1 MNILEIVSGI
11 GVNGAIVHC
20 WQVAH
25 ELTRRGHDVTLACY
39 PEAMI
44 GEQIVRDRI
53 DVIRTDLHRWPGD
66 ELRRIADFCRDQRID
81 VVHAHTTRAHNFGAL
96 LRWMYGIPCV
106 ASAHNRLI
114 QFHWMWHDQVIAVSE
129 ATRRYYRRL
138 GLVRDRK
145 IRTIHNFI
153 DDSIAQKP
161 MADAR
166 IRVRNRLGLDEKVP
180 LVVMVGNIIARKG
193 VIYLVQALPAILRS
207 VPDAKILLVGESYG
221 TYHETVR
228 AEAERLQ
235 VADRLIWMGHQDD
248 VGSVLAASDLFALST
263 LEDNFPL
270 TILEAMMSG
279 LPVVATRV
287 GGIPECVF
295 PGQTGELVPRK
306 DVAAFADA
314 VARLLLDPALRREYG
329 AAGREVVRERFS
341 PASQVPQVEAALA
354 AAAGKS
360 LRAESSD
367 RPACVPFQ
375 EVRPHFADGRYTNQ
389 TREAA

>member
-1 MNILEIVSGI
+1 MKILEIVSGI

-25 ELTRRGHDVTLACY
+25 ELAQRGHDVTLACY
-39 PEAMI
+39 PQAVI
-44 GEQIVRDRI
+44 GEQIVRDKI
-53 DVIRTDLHRWPGD
+53 DVVRTDLHRWPGD
-66 ELRRIADFCRDQRID
+66 ELRRMADFCREKQID

-153 DDSIAQKP
+153 DDSIAERTA
-161 MADAR
+161 ADAR
-166 IRVRNRLGLDEKVP
+166 MRVRDRLGLDEHVP

-207 VPDAKILLVGESYG
+207 VPDVKLLLVGESYG
-221 TYHETVR
+221 AYHETVR

-235 VADRLIWMGHQDD
+235 VSDRLIWMGHQDD
-248 VGSVLAASDLFALST
+248 VASVLAASDLFALST

-270 TILEAMMSG
+270 TILEAMAIG

-287 GGIPECVF
+287 GGIPECVV

-306 DVAAFADA
+306 DVHTLADA
-314 VARLLLDPALRREYG
+314 VAQLLLDPALRRKYG
-329 AAGREVVRERFS
+329 AAGREVVRKRFS
-341 PASQVPQVEAALA
+341 PASQVPQIEAALA
-354 AAAGKS
+354 AAAKKGPRAAS
-360 LRAESSD
+360 SRHLSRRRGTAES
-367 RPACVPFQ
+367 Q
-375 EVRPHFADGRYTNQ
+375 EVQPHFC
-389 TREAA
+389 